1 MMKFRFQ
8 LIALIAVTLCG
19 LFAPRAAAVEG
30 PPATEQPAV
39 AAPTPPPPP
48 AHRRKRIAVVRFEV
62 PKQTLSGWYDQGNV
76 SPAAIDRLSGMLAD
90 MLVTALVKTGA
101 FDVIER
107 TELEK
112 ILEEQTLD
120 AKGVVDPATAAK
132 SGKVLGVDMILGGKL
147 TEFGVKEKR
156 AGVLGALTKVTI
168 GIGVDT
174 KNSTARA
181 VIDARIVET
190 TTARILMAET
200 GTGENSEGKFFLA
213 GTDFDKFVAAV
224 NIGSTEWTESRIG
237 RATRQ
242 AVDQIVQ
249 KVLDTFPVETAVRG
263 VLPDGSVILDLGRF
277 SGIKV
282 GDQFEVMRETILF
295 DEDTGEEI
303 YRDHKTLGLLE
314 VVEVQDERCKCK
326 VVGGLA
332 EPPKKGDYAVLKKK
346 AVADK
351 DKKKK

>member
-1 MMKFRFQ
+1 
-8 LIALIAVTLCG
+8 
-19 LFAPRAAAVEG
+19 
-30 PPATEQPAV
+30 
-39 AAPTPPPPP
+39 
-48 AHRRKRIAVVRFEV
+48 
-62 PKQTLSGWYDQGNV
+62 
-76 SPAAIDRLSGMLAD
+76 
-90 MLVTALVKTGA
+90 
-101 FDVIER
+101 
-107 TELEK
+107 
-112 ILEEQTLD
+112 
-120 AKGVVDPATAAK
+120 VDPATAAK